1 MSDFWKSLVIAILA
15 PLAVSSFTFASRYG
29 GLESTQS
36 VMTQKLEVIITEQK
50 NLADRVND
58 MRVVLGTQVD
68 GVQRLDRKTEGVK
81 NNVTDLSKKVEQL
94 NTNITQTATSADYL
108 NEELKRQRDKV
119 DSLSEQMAVLNNSK

>member
-1 MSDFWKSLVIAILA
+1 MSEFWKSLVIAILA

-36 VMTQKLEVIITEQK
+36 VITQKLEVIITEQK

-68 GVQRLDRKTEGVK
+68 GMQRIDRKTEGVK
-81 NNVTDLSKKVEQL
+81 NDVTELSNKVETL
-94 NTNITQTATSADYL
+94 NTNITQTATSTDYL
-108 NEELKRQRDKV
+108 KDELKRQRDKV
-119 DSLSEQMAVLNNSK
+119 DNLSEQMAILNHSK